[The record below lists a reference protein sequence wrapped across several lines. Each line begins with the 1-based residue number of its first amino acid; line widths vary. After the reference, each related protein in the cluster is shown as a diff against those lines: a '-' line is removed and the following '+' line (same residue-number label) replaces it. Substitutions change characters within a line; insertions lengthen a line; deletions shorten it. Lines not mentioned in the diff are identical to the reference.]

1 LFATASKTAW
11 LLLVIA
17 RHREGWGGMTTATI
31 SRQHDGSARLY
42 TPFDAEFVTQLKAR
56 IPAPLRRW
64 DKPDKCWIIEA
75 AGVFRAISLAEQFYG
90 EVEDIPAT
98 PSQFLV
104 TTPFAVLHLL
114 PDAPADL
121 IPVVY
126 RHLAKVNHP
135 DRGGDTRQ
143 MQRINEAY
151 ETICKAV
158 QR

>member
-1 LFATASKTAW
+1 
-11 LLLVIA
+11 
-17 RHREGWGGMTTATI
+17 MTSRTATLI
-31 SRQHDGSARLY
+31 RQHDGTARLY
-42 TPFDAEFVTQLKAR
+42 TPFDAGFVEQLKAR

-75 AGVFRAISLAEQFYG
+75 AGVFRAVSLAEQYYG
-90 EVEDIPAT
+90 EVEDIAAAT
-98 PSQFLV
+98 AGRPV
-104 TTPFAVLHLL
+104 TAAPHAVLHLL

-121 IPVVY
+121 VPVVY

-135 DRGGDTRQ
+135 DRGGDTRE